1 MVDVPN
7 AIAEDFLFHLFCPIA
22 EFLEVVYILLK
33 ILLEELLYMD
43 QQVPLGRAILR
54 LCGRPQE
61 GANHLRMRHHK
72 IAAPICHECISI

>member
-1 MVDVPN
+1 VYNLRDFDKRMVDVPN

-43 QQVPLGRAILR
+43 QQVPLGSRNSAPLR
-54 LCGRPQE
+54 SASGR
-61 GANHLRMRHHK
+61 G
-72 IAAPICHECISI
+72 